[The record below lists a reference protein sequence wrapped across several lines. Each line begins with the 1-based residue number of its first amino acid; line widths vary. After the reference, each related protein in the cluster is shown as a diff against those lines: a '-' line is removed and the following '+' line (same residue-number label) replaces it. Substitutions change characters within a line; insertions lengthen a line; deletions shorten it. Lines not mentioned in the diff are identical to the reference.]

1 MKLTILF
8 FLWVV
13 PLSLASLVP
22 MGSAPAIK
30 KYQPLNRAGRLA
42 VHEEVGG
49 TELKRT
55 KRNPTECEF
64 KCPPG
69 SYKSLQNS
77 CTKQRS
83 HCSPCE
89 HGTYTIIENQ
99 SSRCYLC
106 TSCDE
111 KASQVV
117 KINCTS
123 TSDTKCDC
131 KEGYQRYNHSEDTFE
146 CERIDKPTPTV
157 PTTKATQT
165 RSTLT
170 APADPTGKI
179 PDQPELPH
187 HILLIMT
194 IGFLLLGVTL
204 VLTLRCCTQLGRES
218 NKQHFLK
225 SKLLYTTIQLPQ
237 EIPNYA
243 SPSQLFESPEPLV
256 QIPLASGNAAKVN
269 RAGPLDQRELLVLRE
284 ESLRSDWPAWI
295 LYAIIEKVP
304 VRRWKEFLRLLR
316 VPDGQMER
324 AELEAGPSYLEQQYQ
339 MLRLW
344 SRRAGV
350 QLADV
355 YNVLQNMDLSGCAQ
369 DLRDKLEQQD
379 VPIRTRSPAY
389 PASGWDCE
397 PTEGT
402 GDAA

>member
-22 MGSAPAIK
+22 TDSTPASM
-30 KYQPLNRAGRLA
+30 KYHPLNRVGRLA

-69 SYKSLQNS
+69 FYKNS
-77 CTKQRS
+77 KVQELCTEQRS
-83 HCSPCE
+83 HCSPCT

-99 SSRCYLC
+99 LLSCILC
-106 TSCDE
+106 TPCDE
-111 KASQVV
+111 KGSRVV
-117 KINCTS
+117 KSNCTS

-131 KEGYQRYNHSEDTFE
+131 KEGYQRINHTEEIFE
-146 CERIDKPTPTV
+146 CEWIHKPTPTV
-157 PTTKATQT
+157 PTTKAAYTT
-165 RSTLT
+165 NKST
-170 APADPTGKI
+170 ADHTTKNADHLG
-179 PDQPELPH
+179 LASYV
-187 HILLIMT
+187 LLIMT
-194 IGFLLLGVTL
+194 TAFLLLGATL
-204 VLTLRCCTQLGRES
+204 ALTLCCRTQLGRES
-218 NKQHFLK
+218 SRQHFLK
-225 SKLLYTTIQLPQ
+225 SKLLYTTVQLPQ

-243 SPSQLFESPEPLV
+243 SPNQLFESPDPLV
-256 QIPLASGNAAKVN
+256 QIPLGSSDAAKVH
-269 RAGPLDQRELLVLRE
+269 RARPLDQHELQDLRE
-284 ESLRSDWPAWI
+284 ESVRSDWPAWV

-369 DLRDKLEQQD
+369 DLQDKLEQQE
-379 VPIRTRSPAY
+379 VPIHTRSLAY
-389 PASGWDCE
+389 QAIGWDRE
-397 PTEGT
+397 PTGGT
-402 GDAA
+402 GEAA